1 MNTNKVELTAAVIIS
16 FVLLGKYLEARAK
29 QQTTAAIQ
37 ALQALMPE
45 VAQVKRAGKEK
56 IIPISEIQLGDFIIV
71 KPGEIIPVDGI
82 VHEVGQVAKKMN
94 ISAKLIRHYESI
106 DLIPKAKRTLSKYR
120 IYTLSDIPM
129 LTDK

>member
-71 KPGEIIPVDGI
+71 KPL
-82 VHEVGQVAKKMN
+82 
-94 ISAKLIRHYESI
+94 ISTRKTVNCISRSPAPTST
-106 DLIPKAKRTLSKYR
+106 KASGAQL
-120 IYTLSDIPM
+120 
-129 LTDK
+129 